1 MTIVYDKSP
10 VAVRAEPLSEVWWQG
25 RQWAVTAYG
34 IERRDGAYVIEARRL
49 AKDLR
54 SSRPYSWIVHL
65 GDTKDWVD
73 LEDFATAFFVACAV
87 HRVRLRKGR
96 CRPVAP
102 VILLSARKPT
112 ARRKMRSS

>member
-49 AKDLR
+49 AKPEERRDR
-54 SSRPYSWIVHL
+54 
-65 GDTKDWVD
+65 
-73 LEDFATAFFVACAV
+73 
-87 HRVRLRKGR
+87 
-96 CRPVAP
+96 RPVDPLQALGGFAP
-102 VILLSARKPT
+102 SWFTIIAAPSKLGPAI
-112 ARRKMRSS
+112 